1 MKNRE
6 KYRDKIIKSARTP
19 KERLNVCEFIRIN
32 VLPHFGA
39 EDCNGVNC
47 AWCKFLVDMWMDA
60 EYEEP
65 PKPEVD
71 WSKVPVDTLVRVRD
85 NEDDEWILRY
95 FDSFEEESFKSMAG
109 HNYRV
114 FADGATSVTGSDYI
128 EHWKYC
134 ELVEEEDE

>member
-6 KYRDKIIKSARTP
+6 KFRKEIIKSARTP
-19 KERLNVCEFIRIN
+19 EERLNVCEFIRIN

-39 EDCNGVNC
+39 EDCDGVNC

-65 PKPEVD
+65 PKSEVD
-71 WSKVPVDTLVRVRD
+71 WDKVPVDTIVRVKY
-85 NEDDEWILRY
+85 NKSDEWRLRY
-95 FDSFEEESFKSMAG
+95 FKAYELGAVAPYVTWC
-109 HNYRV
+109 N
-114 FADGATSVTGSDYI
+114 GATSVTSGGLA

-134 ELVEEEDE
+134 ELVEEKDDE

>member
-6 KYRDKIIKSARTP
+6 KFRKEIIKSARTP
-19 KERLNVCEFIRIN
+19 EKRLNACEFIRIN

-39 EDCNGVNC
+39 EDCDGVNC
-47 AWCKFLVDMWMDA
+47 AWCKFLVYMWMDA

-85 NEDDEWILRY
+85 DKNADWVLRY
-95 FDSFEEESFKSMAG
+95 FKWFMKGQDYPFSTW
-109 HNYRV
+109 
-114 FADGATSVTGSDYI
+114 ADGRTSITKRAGTDIDV
-128 EHWKYC
+128 WMYC
-134 ELVEEEDE
+134 ELVEDEDE